1 MPRTRRASGE
11 GSISRNKRGLW
22 VGRIELPPT
31 YGDDG
36 KPIRRRLEKTS
47 TKQRMV
53 LDWIA
58 DTRAELASHGAA
70 ADATITMA
78 AWSERWLSIR
88 ATQVKPATMKI
99 HRSVIHTW
107 VLPTIGSVKLA
118 KLRPADIRAVT
129 DAQRNAG
136 LAAVTMH
143 NTHGLLSTMLSDA
156 VRDGLILDNPAKKI
170 RAPRSGGQTR
180 GAFSVEQVA
189 ALITTEAA
197 AGRCRFTTQ
206 LLTGMRQAEA
216 LGLTWDAIDLDAGM
230 LTVMWQ
236 LQSLTREHGCG
247 GTCGRKLGA
256 YCPAG
261 KVVIRDGMP
270 YVHLGTSQYLI
281 PPKGDKV
288 RSVPLVAP
296 LVKALERHRDATA
309 DRPNPH
315 GLVFHRPDGVALRPD
330 ADQAAWRALL
340 AEVGLPPTATTHWAR
355 HTVATLLMQAGVD
368 AKVVAEI
375 VGHSTERI
383 TRETYQHTTTA
394 LAREGMR
401 RLGEL
406 VAG

>member
-1 MPRTRRASGE
+1 MKRKRRPAGD
-11 GSISRNKRGLW
+11 GSISRNRRGLW

-36 KPIRRRLEKTS
+36 KPVRRRLEKTS
-47 TKQRMV
+47 TKQRV
-53 LDWIA
+53 ILDWLA
-58 DTRAELASHGAA
+58 DTRAELASRGAA

-78 AWSERWLSIR
+78 AWAERWLAIR

-99 HRSVIHTW
+99 HRSVIRTW
-107 VLPTIGSVKLA
+107 VLPIIGSVKLA

-129 DAQRNAG
+129 DAQRTAG
-136 LAAVTMH
+136 LAATTMH
-143 NTHGLLSTMLSDA
+143 NTHGMLSTMLADA

-170 RAPRSGGQTR
+170 RAPKSGGQTR

-189 ALITTEAA
+189 KLITTEAA
-197 AGRCRFTTQ
+197 AGGCRFTTQ

-216 LGLTWDAIDLDAGM
+216 LGLTWDAVDLDAGM
-230 LTVMWQ
+230 LTVLWQ

-256 YCPAG
+256 YCPTG
-261 KVVIRDGMP
+261 KVVIPDGMP

-281 PPKGDKV
+281 PPKAGKV

-296 LVKALERHRDATA
+296 LIAALRRHRDATA
-309 DRPNPH
+309 GEPNPH

-330 ADQAAWRALL
+330 RDQGAWRALL
-340 AEVGLPPTATTHWAR
+340 ASAGLPSGATTHWAR
-355 HTVATLLMQAGVD
+355 HTAATLLMQAGVD

-375 VGHSTERI
+375 VGHSAERI
-383 TRETYQHTTTA
+383 TRETYQHTTTE

-401 RLGEL
+401 KLGEL
-406 VAG
+406 VG